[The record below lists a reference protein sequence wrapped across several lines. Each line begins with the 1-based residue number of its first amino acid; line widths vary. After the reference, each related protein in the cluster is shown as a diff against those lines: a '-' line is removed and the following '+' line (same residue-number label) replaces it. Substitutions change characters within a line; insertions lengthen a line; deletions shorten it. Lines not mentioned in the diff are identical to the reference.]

1 MANNAKLTQVQALS
15 AIRDYI
21 ADNHMADG
29 EEFQGIPS
37 NELVEKLNAMILS
50 IEKKKSH
57 TSEKD
62 KVKAEEN
69 GRAREIILDIL
80 SESNAPLTIAE
91 IYEHSEELK
100 NLFNGSNQ
108 RITSILTKMKN
119 EDYIVRTEV
128 KGKAHYE
135 INTEEVD
142 G

>member
-1 MANNAKLTQVQALS
+1 MANNTKFTQVQALS

-37 NELVEKLNAMILS
+37 NVLVEKLNAMILS

-62 KVKAEEN
+62 KAKAEEN
-69 GRAREIILDIL
+69 NRAREIILDVL
-80 SESNAPLTIAE
+80 SGCDTALSIAE
-91 IYEHSEELK
+91 IYEDSEELK
-100 NLFNGSNQ
+100 NLLNSSNQ

-119 EDYIVRTEV
+119 EGYIVRTEV
-128 KGKAHYE
+128 KGKAHYS
-135 INTEEVD
+135 INSDEVD